1 MCIYIYIHTQTHN
14 GILNIKRNKIVSFE
28 EMWTDLET
36 VIESEVNLKER
47 TIYQR
52 IDVESRS

>member
-1 MCIYIYIHTQTHN
+1 MEYYSA
-14 GILNIKRNKIVSFE
+14 IKRNETVSFL

>member
-1 MCIYIYIHTQTHN
+1 MEYYSA
-14 GILNIKRNKIVSFE
+14 IKRNETVSFL

-36 VIESEVNLKER
+36 VIEREVNLKER